1 MTDYLIADRYA
12 SALSR
17 ALTDDSELEGAL
29 ASLREISDLF
39 DAHHELHSCLANPA
53 IEIHLR
59 EQVLDEVLRRL
70 GTETL
75 VMRLVHELMERG
87 RMKLL
92 SETVMRFEEIV
103 DARLNRVAARI
114 TTVAPLSAEQEKR
127 LKEKLSAYT
136 GKSVRLQYRVDPE
149 IIGGVVARIGWQ
161 VIDDSV
167 RARLARLKEALIAEE
182 VKSYETPG
190 D

>member
-1 MTDYLIADRYA
+1 VT
-12 SALSR
+12 
-17 ALTDDSELEGAL
+17 
-29 ASLREISDLF
+29 
-39 DAHHELHSCLANPA
+39 
-53 IEIHLR
+53 
-59 EQVLDEVLRRL
+59 
-70 GTETL
+70 
-75 VMRLVHELMERG
+75 
-87 RMKLL
+87 
-92 SETVMRFEEIV
+92 RFEEIV
-103 DARLNRVAARI
+103 DARLNRVAVRI

-136 GKSVRLQYRVDPE
+136 GKSVRLQCHVDPE

-167 RARLARLKEALIAEE
+167 RTRLARLKEALIAEE